1 MKEGVQSMDKEY
13 INYISDI
20 FHNFNMNFLNH
31 LAYYIN
37 KVHNNCNTQILINQ
51 RKKQKEELLC

>member
-1 MKEGVQSMDKEY
+1 MDKEY

-20 FHNFNMNFLNH
+20 FHNFNINFLNH
-31 LAYYIN
+31 LACYIN
-37 KVHNNCNTQILINQ
+37 MVYNNCNTQILINQ